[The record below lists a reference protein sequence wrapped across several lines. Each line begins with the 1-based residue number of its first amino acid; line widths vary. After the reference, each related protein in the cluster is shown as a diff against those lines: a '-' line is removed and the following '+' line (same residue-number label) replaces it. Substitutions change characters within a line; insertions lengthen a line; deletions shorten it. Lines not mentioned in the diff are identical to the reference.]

1 MYLKCALKN
10 RDEGDDG
17 HPWGIFFFAAF
28 TSIFWFKQIDTES
41 KQAKAKSDYW
51 SDKGNWFDV
60 AGILIM
66 FFLLFITGFG
76 IGWPSQETLRVLAA
90 ITTCINLTR
99 LIDWM
104 RLFDETAFYVLLI

>member
-1 MYLKCALKN
+1 M
-10 RDEGDDG
+10 
-17 HPWGIFFFAAF
+17 
-28 TSIFWFKQIDTES
+28 IFWFKQIDTEC
-41 KQAKAKSDYW
+41 KQAKARNNHW
-51 SDKGNWFDV
+51 SDLGNWFDV

-66 FFLLFITGFG
+66 FFLLFITGFN
-76 IGWPSQETLRVLAA
+76 IGWPSLGTLRVLAA